1 MRQARRNPGKRS
13 GCHVVHA
20 GRGGRRKEQRS
31 RGSDIWAEPPTL
43 AWRRG
48 YPCSRPVM
56 RAYQRPHLAPADQAG
71 RIGTEGNSVW
81 GLICHILSG
90 VMR

>member
-48 YPCSRPVM
+48 YPFGLPASGAGASRLSRGYQMTGPAKPCPE
-56 RAYQRPHLAPADQAG
+56 RA
-71 RIGTEGNSVW
+71 SVIRSAT
-81 GLICHILSG
+81 LKTPQ
-90 VMR
+90 